1 MTTIKGIAKMTVP
14 RYTAFHFSQSNP
26 RGAGQGDV
34 PALLRRV
41 AQTIDELGDVEIGNL
56 ILHSEITS
64 DGAQW
69 PSITVYY
76 HDRTDVEE
84 QP

>member
-1 MTTIKGIAKMTVP
+1 MSVS

-26 RGAGQGDV
+26 RGAGQGDF

-41 AQTIDELGDVEIGNL
+41 ADSIDELGAIDIDDL

-64 DGAQW
+64 DGKSW
-69 PSITVYY
+69 PSVTVYY
-76 HDRTDVEE
+76 HDRAGVEE
-84 QP
+84 